1 MLFNTIYKGT
11 KERQVSPDRIASI
24 SDYEGNFE
32 ERLNGL
38 IDDHL
43 KYVNNHNGTPDFSS
57 CNRELE
63 DINNLDKYILVI
75 MNNLG
80 DYVRVKL
87 PLSKLLELKETIV
100 SLKKSL

>member
-1 MLFNTIYKGT
+1 M
-11 KERQVSPDRIASI
+11 QVSCDRVATIA
-24 SDYEGNFE
+24 DYQGNYE
-32 ERLNGL
+32 DRLNDL

-43 KYVNNHNGTPDFSS
+43 KYVNNVNGTPDFSS
-57 CNRELE
+57 CDRELE
-63 DINNLDKYILVI
+63 DIKNLDRYILVV

>member
-24 SDYEGNFE
+24 SDYEGSE
-32 ERLNGL
+32 EDRLLDL

-43 KYVNNHNGTPDFSS
+43 AYVNNWAGTPDFSS
-57 CNRELE
+57 CDRELE
-63 DINNLDKYILVI
+63 DIKDLDKYILVVI
-75 MNNLG
+75 NNLG

-87 PLSKLLELKETIV
+87 PLSKLLELKETII